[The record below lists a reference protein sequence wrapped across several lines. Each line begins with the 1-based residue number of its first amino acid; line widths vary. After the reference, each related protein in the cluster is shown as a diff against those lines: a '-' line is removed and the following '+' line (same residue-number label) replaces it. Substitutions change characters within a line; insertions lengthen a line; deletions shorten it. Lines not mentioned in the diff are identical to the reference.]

1 MFPSLETLNL
11 RDNHI
16 KDPTP
21 LSELTLLKKLDISQN
36 PIANGDLTVLS
47 TLTQLEELN
56 LRETDVNDI
65 SFLTETQDLTY
76 LNLHSNATI
85 RSVQPIEHLTKL
97 ETLIIPNV
105 PLKDEINVISELDQ
119 LIRLNVRNTGIT
131 DVAALESLMKKG
143 ALQDRLAGDI
153 KASVD
158 ISFNPIPL
166 EKVGKKNGFF
176 PIRKYWD
183 NITERTPEKLLP
195 PKTETLYINEYM
207 ASNSKTFSDVDGNY
221 FDWIELY
228 NPTNDKVD
236 LDGYYLTDDPT
247 QLTRYRLANVD
258 IEADSTLVIYA
269 SGEDSVDRSG
279 MIHTNFSIDRQGE
292 PIILVAPDQETIVDY
307 FPPRE
312 LPRDISFG
320 RSRDDSDTFLY
331 FNQPT
336 PNATNHSEGSKFLL
350 QDRKSTRLNSSH

>member
-21 LSELTLLKKLDISQN
+21 LSELTQLKKLDISQN

-166 EKVGKKNGFF
+166 E
-176 PIRKYWD
+176 
-183 NITERTPEKLLP
+183 
-195 PKTETLYINEYM
+195 
-207 ASNSKTFSDVDGNY
+207 
-221 FDWIELY
+221 
-228 NPTNDKVD
+228 
-236 LDGYYLTDDPT
+236 
-247 QLTRYRLANVD
+247 
-258 IEADSTLVIYA
+258 
-269 SGEDSVDRSG
+269 
-279 MIHTNFSIDRQGE
+279 
-292 PIILVAPDQETIVDY
+292 
-307 FPPRE
+307 
-312 LPRDISFG
+312 
-320 RSRDDSDTFLY
+320 
-331 FNQPT
+331 
-336 PNATNHSEGSKFLL
+336 
-350 QDRKSTRLNSSH
+350 DRKSTRLNSSHVAISYAVFCLKKKHYIILGTISCVVRH